1 VKTLTAWDGTLTMLA
16 MSKQAEANL
25 PSSRHSWRWRSL
37 MGLASVAMLSL
48 SYAPVKQFY
57 FAWVALVPFLLVIA
71 RARSKKEAFFWSW
84 GTGILFFSVNMWW
97 IGYVTVIGAI
107 ALMFYMGLWFGL
119 AGVVIRG
126 AGLLGKG
133 SAKPQAVVLIPAIWV
148 AAEWTWGNLF
158 TGLPWLYLGHTQTPI
173 LAMCQIAD
181 LTSVYGVSFWVM
193 MVNACVTLFILRPK
207 GEWRRLA
214 VPGVAVVLVLAAV
227 LGYGLFRMGQRST
240 YPGPLVVVVQP
251 NIPQDNSGAK
261 GETDEER
268 LAFHVKTTVEAIG
281 QLQAKG
287 ETADL
292 VAWSETMMPPLNE
305 AYRRDRHDFIRKD
318 DRRNVGELLDA
329 IYEQI
334 SNLARSGHTNLLV
347 GAESMLPDRPV
358 KGKDVWDRRN
368 SAYLFDRSG
377 RESTLRYDKMH
388 LVPFGEFIPFRES
401 FPPLYKF
408 FNWFNPYGDAD
419 YTVQAGTE
427 LTVFPIEPGG
437 YRFVS
442 AICFEDVDSRLMA
455 RNFAGPNGTKRA
467 DFIVNLTNDG
477 WFATPQMQQH
487 LQLSVFRC
495 IENRVPTARSV
506 NTGVSGFIDSVGRTH
521 DLIPVHTTGARA
533 SRLEL
538 DHRVAPYTHVGDVF
552 AGVCLVVA
560 GGTILLGVWKGMKNR
575 RLSRR

>member
-1 VKTLTAWDGTLTMLA
+1 
-16 MSKQAEANL
+16 
-25 PSSRHSWRWRSL
+25 
-37 MGLASVAMLSL
+37 
-48 SYAPVKQFY
+48 
-57 FAWVALVPFLLVIA
+57 
-71 RARSKKEAFFWSW
+71 
-84 GTGILFFSVNMWW
+84 
-97 IGYVTVIGAI
+97 
-107 ALMFYMGLWFGL
+107 
-119 AGVVIRG
+119 
-126 AGLLGKG
+126 
-133 SAKPQAVVLIPAIWV
+133 
-148 AAEWTWGNLF
+148 
-158 TGLPWLYLGHTQTPI
+158 
-173 LAMCQIAD
+173 
-181 LTSVYGVSFWVM
+181 
-193 MVNACVTLFILRPK
+193 
-207 GEWRRLA
+207 
-214 VPGVAVVLVLAAV
+214 
-227 LGYGLFRMGQRST
+227 
-240 YPGPLVVVVQP
+240 
-251 NIPQDNSGAK
+251 
-261 GETDEER
+261 
-268 LAFHVKTTVEAIG
+268 
-281 QLQAKG
+281 
-287 ETADL
+287 
-292 VAWSETMMPPLNE
+292 
-305 AYRRDRHDFIRKD
+305 
-318 DRRNVGELLDA
+318 VGELLDA

-455 RNFAGPNGTKRA
+455 RNFAGPNRTKRA

-506 NTGVSGFIDSVGRTH
+506 NMGVSGFIDSVGRTH

>member
-1 VKTLTAWDGTLTMLA
+1 MLA
-16 MSKQAEANL
+16 MSKQAAANL
-25 PSSRHSWRWRSL
+25 PSSRAGFWGRL
-37 MGLASVAMLSL
+37 LLGLATVALLSL

-71 RARSKKEAFFWSW
+71 RAPSKKGAFFWSW
-84 GTGILFFSVNMWW
+84 GTGILFFSINMWW
-97 IGYVTVIGAI
+97 IGYVTIPGAI
-107 ALMFYMGLWFGL
+107 ALMFYMGMWFGL
-119 AGVVIRG
+119 AGLVLRG
-126 AGLLGKG
+126 AGVL
-133 SAKPQAVVLIPAIWV
+133 SEERVAKPRAAVVTILVVPAVWV

-158 TGLPWLYLGHTQTPI
+158 TGLPWLYIGHTQTPI

-181 LTSVYGVSFWVM
+181 FSSAYGVSFWVV
-193 MVNACVTLFILRPK
+193 MVNAWVALLILQPK
-207 GEWRRLA
+207 GERRRM
-214 VPGVAVVLVLAAV
+214 VPSGIVVLLLLGGI
-227 LGYGLFRMGQRST
+227 LGYGLFRMGQRTT
-240 YPGPLVVVVQP
+240 YAGPLVVVVQP

-261 GETDEER
+261 GDTAEER
-268 LAFHVKTTVEAIG
+268 LDFHVKATLAAVG
-281 QLQAKG
+281 PLQAKG
-287 ETADL
+287 ETPDL
-292 VAWSETMMPPLNE
+292 VAWSETMVPALNE
-305 AYRRDRHDFIRKD
+305 LYRRDRHDFVTKEGHH
-318 DRRNVGELLDA
+318 NVGEMLDA
-329 IYEQI
+329 IYERI
-334 SNLARSGHTNLLV
+334 SNLARTCRTNLLI
-347 GAESMLPDRPV
+347 GAETMLPDRPV
-358 KGKDVWDRRN
+358 NGKEVWDRRN

-408 FNWFNPYGDAD
+408 FNLFNPYGSED
-419 YTVQAGTE
+419 YTVQAGKD

-442 AICFEDVDSRLMA
+442 AICFEDVDSTLMA
-455 RNFAGPNGTKRA
+455 RNFAGPGGTKRA

-533 SRLEL
+533 ARLEL
-538 DHRVAPYTHVGDVF
+538 DHRVAPYTHVGDAF
-552 AGVCLVVA
+552 AGVCLAAA
-560 GGTILLGVWKGMKNR
+560 GGTIGVGVWNGMKKR
-575 RLSRR
+575 RLARR